1 MKTLHFRTN
10 IDCPFRLLKATCG
23 LECLRGKYC
32 HFIVDLVEQNHI
44 LTIKATTYQS
54 VERLPKLQRRLIRLV
69 FEQLTERLRMFK
81 AQFIGD
87 FAHS

>member
-32 HFIVDLVEQNHI
+32 HFSVDLVETNHI
-44 LTIKATTYQS
+44 LTIKTDD
-54 VERLPKLQRRLIRLV
+54 LQADEIIQALIQEGLSC
-69 FEQLTERLRMFK
+69 EP
-81 AQFIGD
+81 I
-87 FAHS
+87 SSS